1 MAPNN
6 FTARTNST
14 DRTTSTSGTDL
25 SALPASLGRPPV
37 QRHRIALRKP
47 LVGVLAIAALGL
59 SLLAPGQ
66 AGADPDTIAS
76 VNAELTK
83 LSIAN
88 EQLTEQFNA
97 ATIDV
102 DAKTAAAA
110 SAGTAADAAQVTYTA
125 ARDHFKTS
133 LVEQYT
139 GSSFSRT
146 AALLNSASGQEY
158 LDQLETLNLMNVKR
172 SGELTALT
180 AAKDSAQTAQATAAD
195 LLNQA
200 TSLRDSLA
208 QQQEDLAADQK
219 TYKTKLASLT
229 AAQQAAYYAA
239 RSTATTPTGQTVAA
253 PATAAPVSMAAPAPS
268 QAAAVAVQ
276 TALAQQGKPYVYAA
290 GGPGTYDCSGLTQY
304 AWAAAGVY
312 LPHNAA
318 AQYGY
323 GTHVSLDAL
332 QPGDLVFYY
341 SPIAHVGVYI
351 GNGQIVH
358 APTSGDV
365 VRVVSVY
372 ASGTP
377 VGATRL

>member
-1 MAPNN
+1 M
-6 FTARTNST
+6 
-14 DRTTSTSGTDL
+14 
-25 SALPASLGRPPV
+25 SALRT
-37 QRHRIALRKP
+37 P
-47 LVGVLAIAALGL
+47 LVGILAVAAVGLSVLAP
-59 SLLAPGQ
+59 SQ
-66 AGADPDTIAS
+66 AGADPDTITS
-76 VNAELTK
+76 VNAQLTK
-83 LSIAN
+83 LSIEN

-110 SAGTAADAAQVTYTA
+110 VAGTAADTAESTYVT
-125 ARDHFKTS
+125 ARVHFKAS

-146 AALLNSASGQEY
+146 AALLNSESGQEY
-158 LDQLETLNLMNVKR
+158 LDQLQTLNLINVKR
-172 SGELTALT
+172 TGELNALT
-180 AAKDSAQTAQATAAD
+180 AAKEAAQTARASAAD
-195 LLNQA
+195 LLKQA
-200 TSLRDSLA
+200 TAQRDSLA
-208 QQQEDLAADQK
+208 QQKSDLQADQQ
-219 TYKTKLASLT
+219 TYKTKLATLT

-239 RSTATTPTGQTVAA
+239 RATATTPTGAVVTPPPTAEPVAA
-253 PATAAPVSMAAPAPS
+253 AAAAASAPAPS
-268 QAAAVAVQ
+268 EAAAIAVA
-276 TALAQQGKPYVYAA
+276 TGLAQQGKPYVYAA
-290 GGPGTYDCSGLTQY
+290 GGPGAFDCSGLMQY
-304 AWAAAGVY
+304 AWAAAGVN

-341 SPIAHVGVYI
+341 SPIGHVGLYI

-377 VGATRL
+377 IGATRL